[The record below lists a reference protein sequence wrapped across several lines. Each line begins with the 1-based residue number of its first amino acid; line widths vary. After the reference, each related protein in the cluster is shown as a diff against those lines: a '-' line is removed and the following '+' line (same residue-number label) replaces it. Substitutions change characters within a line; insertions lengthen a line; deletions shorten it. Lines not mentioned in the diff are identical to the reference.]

1 MCVRSLEIPTDR
13 TDDEMIIALADLHR
27 ERLALGAS
35 MRDLGELEALRTVLT
50 ARRLGRWSP

>member
-1 MCVRSLEIPTDR
+1 
-13 TDDEMIIALADLHR
+13 MIIALADLHR